1 MQLRVFRRMQCLLL
15 VLAALGSACN
25 QRTPTVDATAVQR
38 ITQHLQA
45 LVALGPRVGE
55 TSAAQQA
62 TTYIV
67 QQLQALQLVPTQV
80 PIGSVELPAIEV
92 MGTHYRSA
100 HQVTG
105 TDSSVVVR
113 FGPRTERSLVRSISG
128 PAASAAA
135 PALLFMAHYDSVPGS
150 PGAADNAAA
159 VGALLELAA
168 HLQTT
173 PPAFPIIIAFTARE
187 EEGLLGA
194 ESLATALAT
203 EVGFAI
209 ALDLIGTDGTL
220 TLNGASTLI
229 RRSELSYLADMAAQ
243 ANVTL
248 DAPVPHRIVSR
259 WWPQAERS
267 DHGPFTRHGIRAV
280 QLYHRGHDG
289 DLIDLAYHSPFD
301 QPSRISPPRLG
312 EIAALLHTLVTAPP
326 PGGGPRASAAVDD
339 DAGWWMPALMGNWVA
354 PRRLLLAAAWTLV
367 VTALLLLFANRRV
380 KVMPPPTMF
389 GLAIGVAT
397 GLAAVALAYCV
408 ERLATYAGAWTL
420 APRSHI
426 AATLLIIVGTT
437 VALTRAVGRRW
448 RWNGERRF
456 LYAAVGIQL
465 TLTVIALLI
474 DAAELAPLWLGSA
487 LLLTIA
493 PRFGRFG
500 WLLLAAAAYPLW
512 FTLDAARLREMVF
525 HQFMP
530 AGTPLA
536 LWVGFHTAPILL
548 GFAFFLRARRA
559 QRPTTNPLAA
569 FAVPVLAVLAVVVGA
584 ATWVIQRPTCSV
596 EQFRLRNLACEMT
609 EGKPPP

>member
-1 MQLRVFRRMQCLLL
+1 MQLRGFRRMQCSLRWLLL

-25 QRTPTVDATAVQR
+25 GPTATVDSAAVQR

-45 LVALGPRVGE
+45 LVVLGPRVGE

-62 TTYIV
+62 TTYIT
-67 QQLQALQLVPTQV
+67 QQLQALQLVPTLV
-80 PIGSVELPAIEV
+80 PIGSVELAAIEV
-92 MGTHYRSA
+92 MGTRYRA
-100 HQVTG
+100 AQQITG

-113 FGPRTERSLVRSISG
+113 FGP
-128 PAASAAA
+128 AASAAT

-159 VGALLELAA
+159 VGVLLELAA
-168 HLQTT
+168 HLQTA

-187 EEGLLGA
+187 EDGLLGA
-194 ESLATALAT
+194 EALLKALGT
-203 EVGFAI
+203 DIGFAI

-220 TLNGASTLI
+220 TLTGASTYI
-229 RRSELSYLADMAAQ
+229 RQSELRYLASMAAT

-289 DLIDLAYHSPFD
+289 DLVDLAYHSRFD
-301 QPSRISPPRLG
+301 VASRISPTRLG
-312 EIAALLHTLVTAPP
+312 EISALLHTFVTAPP
-326 PGGGPRASAAVDD
+326 PGVGPRANDASDD
-339 DAGWWMPALMGNWVA
+339 DAGWWMPTLMGRWIA

-380 KVMPPPTMF
+380 KVEPPPTMF
-389 GLAIGVAT
+389 GLAIGVIT
-397 GLAAVALAYCV
+397 GLAAIALAYLV
-408 ERLATYAGAWTL
+408 ERFATYAGAWTL
-420 APRSHI
+420 TPRFHI

-437 VALTRAVGRRW
+437 VALTRAIGRRW

-465 TLTVIALLI
+465 TLTVIALLL
-474 DAAELAPLWLGSA
+474 DAAELAPLWVGSA
-487 LLLTIA
+487 LLLSTA

-500 WLLLAAAAYPLW
+500 WLPVTAAAYPLW

-536 LWVGFHTAPILL
+536 LWVGFHVAPFLL
-548 GFAFFLRARRA
+548 GAAFLVRAHRN
-559 QRPTTNPLAA
+559 QQPTTSPLAA
-569 FAVPVLAVLAVVVGA
+569 FAVPVVAICAVVVGIA
-584 ATWVIQRPTCSV
+584 GWVLKQPTCSAADFSV
-596 EQFRLRNLACEMT
+596 RNIACEMT
-609 EGKPPP
+609 EEKPPP

>member
-1 MQLRVFRRMQCLLL
+1 V
-15 VLAALGSACN
+15 
-25 QRTPTVDATAVQR
+25 
-38 ITQHLQA
+38 
-45 LVALGPRVGE
+45 
-55 TSAAQQA
+55 
-62 TTYIV
+62 
-67 QQLQALQLVPTQV
+67 
-80 PIGSVELPAIEV
+80 
-92 MGTHYRSA
+92 YRSA
-100 HQVTG
+100 HQITG

-113 FGPRTERSLVRSISG
+113 LG

-168 HLQTT
+168 HLQTA
-173 PPAFPIIIAFTARE
+173 PPAFPIIIALTARE
-187 EEGLLGA
+187 EDGLLGA
-194 ESLATALAT
+194 EALVKALGT
-203 EVGFAI
+203 DVGFAI

-220 TLNGASTLI
+220 TLTGAGTLI
-229 RRSELSYLADMAAQ
+229 RRAELQYLADMAAQ
-243 ANVTL
+243 ANVRL

-280 QLYHRGHDG
+280 QLYHRGHAG
-289 DLIDLAYHSPFD
+289 DLVDLAYHSPFD
-301 QPSRISPPRLG
+301 RATRITATRLG
-312 EIAALLHTLVTAPP
+312 EIAALLHALATAPP
-326 PGGGPRASAAVDD
+326 PGVGARANAVTDD

-354 PRRLLLAAAWTLV
+354 PRRLLLAAAWTFV

-380 KVMPPPTMF
+380 KVEPPPTMF
-389 GLAIGVAT
+389 GLAIGVVT
-397 GLAAVALAYCV
+397 GLAAIALAYLV

-420 APRSHI
+420 TPRLHI

-465 TLTVIALLI
+465 TLTVIALLL
-474 DAAELAPLWLGSA
+474 DAAELAPLWIGSA
-487 LLLTIA
+487 LLFAIA
-493 PRFGRFG
+493 PRFGRFA
-500 WLLLAAAAYPLW
+500 WLPLAAAAYPLW

-536 LWVGFHTAPILL
+536 LWVGFHIAPFLL
-548 GFAFFLRARRA
+548 GVAFFVRARRA
-559 QRPTTNPLAA
+559 QRPTTSPLAA
-569 FAVPVLAVLAVVVGA
+569 FAIPVVAIGAVVVGISA
-584 ATWVIQRPTCSV
+584 WVLKQPTCSA
-596 EQFRLRNLACEMT
+596 EQFKLRNLACEMT
-609 EGKPPP
+609 EEKPPP